1 MSNFIDCQEQL
12 LATARLQ
19 GYLTFDNIL
28 DAASSSLLSSAEI
41 DHLSDNLQSMG
52 IMLLETAP
60 VQNFEEA
67 KEISDYSRSDYDRI
81 FAEVQL
87 ELTP

>member
-41 DHLSDNLQSMG
+41 DHLSDNLQRM
-52 IMLLETAP
+52 
-60 VQNFEEA
+60 
-67 KEISDYSRSDYDRI
+67 
-81 FAEVQL
+81 
-87 ELTP
+87 